1 MNQET
6 ALGLTIEDHQK
17 AFTEVAFLID
27 IFASTID
34 TIMGGSTASVGRI
47 AGRDTAKK
55 YPIHLDNPS
64 LDEAVAVIANRM
76 KSGFAISLEAG
87 GDGASLLFGR
97 CILRD
102 ICDLRGIRPGGA
114 MCKLFHAYVDGVVN
128 ELIYRPVKSEITA
141 CGEQCRTSLKIQ

>member
-6 ALGLTIEDHQK
+6 VSGLTIEDHQK

-27 IFASTID
+27 IFTSTID

-64 LDEAVAVIANRM
+64 LAETVEVIAHRM
-76 KSGFAISLEAG
+76 KAGFAISLEG
-87 GDGASLLFGR
+87 SGDEAMLRFDR

-102 ICDLRGIRPGGA
+102 ICGLRGIQPGKA

-128 ELIYRPVKSEITA
+128 ELICRPVKSEITA
-141 CGEQCRTSLKIQ
+141 CGEQCRTRVKMQ

>member
-6 ALGLTIEDHQK
+6 VSGLTIEDHQK

-27 IFASTID
+27 IFTSTID
-34 TIMGGSTASVGRI
+34 TIMGGSTASVGRM

-55 YPIHLDNPS
+55 YPIHLDSPS
-64 LDEAVAVIANRM
+64 LAETVAVIANRM
-76 KSGFAISLEAG
+76 KAGFAISLE
-87 GDGASLLFGR
+87 GDDADAVLLFGR

-102 ICDLRGIRPGGA
+102 ICGLRGIQPGNA

-128 ELIYRPVKSEITA
+128 ELICRPVKSEITA
-141 CGEQCRTSLKIQ
+141 CGEQCRARVRIQ